1 MYRSIKELVFDL
13 IHRTSGKIDYKTVTE
28 KVKKHFPKSKWKK
41 THWSWY
47 RSQITSDHGR
57 YRKLF
62 SSEER
67 RNLQTNQKEL
77 SQESNPKG
85 IADEREVRN
94 MLEGRSPKK
103 SNPKGFDAERKVR
116 NRLEER
122 FQKKLYTGRNDRTLI
137 VGHRSNGEAIKHE
150 FDIVSEDKSI
160 IGEVKS
166 DKYTKKAHA
175 NTRFPRILA
184 ACRYLEMITAA
195 RKMLIFTNEETYKV
209 MQHDLD
215 GLISSDIEIIHINV
229 GNA

>member
-28 KVKKHFPKSKWKK
+28 KVKKYFPKSKWKK
-41 THWSWY
+41 THWYWY
-47 RSQITSDHGR
+47 RSQITSDRGR

-67 RNLQTNQKEL
+67 QNLQTNQKEL
-77 SQESNPKG
+77 SLASNPKG
-85 IADEREVRN
+85 ITAKREVRN
-94 MLEGRSPKK
+94 MLEGRFQKK
-103 SNPKGFDAERKVR
+103 SNPKGFPAERKVR
-116 NRLEER
+116 NRLER
-122 FQKKLYTGRNDRTLI
+122 KFKKKFYTKRTDRTLI

-150 FDIVSEDKSI
+150 FDLVSEDKRV

-175 NTRFPRILA
+175 NTRFPRVLA
-184 ACRYLEMITAA
+184 ACRYLEMIPAEK
-195 RKMLIFTNEETYKV
+195 KMLVFTNEETYKV

-215 GLISSDIEIIHINV
+215 GLINSEIEIIHINLWK
-229 GNA
+229 A

>member
-1 MYRSIKELVFDL
+1 MYRIVKELVFDL

-41 THWSWY
+41 THWYWY
-47 RSQITSDHGR
+47 RSQITSDRGR

-67 RNLQTNQKEL
+67 RNLQTN
-77 SQESNPKG
+77 
-85 IADEREVRN
+85 
-94 MLEGRSPKK
+94 
-103 SNPKGFDAERKVR
+103 PKGFDAERKVR
-116 NRLEER
+116 KRLEER

-150 FDIVSEDKSI
+150 FDIVTEGKSI

-166 DKYTKKAHA
+166 YKYTKKAHA
-175 NTRFPRILA
+175 NTRFPRVLE
-184 ACRYLEMITAA
+184 ACRYLEMIPAA
-195 RKMLIFTNEETYKV
+195 RKMLVFTNKETYKV

-229 GNA
+229 GKV

>member
-28 KVKKHFPKSKWKK
+28 RVIKHFPKSKWKK
-41 THWSWY
+41 SHWYWY
-47 RSQITSDHGR
+47 RSQITSDRGR

-62 SSEER
+62 SAEER
-67 RNLQTNQKEL
+67 RNLRTHPKEL
-77 SQESNPKG
+77 SQES
-85 IADEREVRN
+85 R
-94 MLEGRSPKK
+94 
-103 SNPKGFDAERKVR
+103 PKGFDAERKVR
-116 NRLEER
+116 KRLEEG

-166 DKYTKKAHA
+166 YKYTKKAHA
-175 NTRFPRILA
+175 NTRFPRVLE
-184 ACRYLEMITAA
+184 ACRYLEMIPAA
-195 RKMLIFTNEETYKV
+195 RKMLVLTNEETYKV

-215 GLISSDIEIIHINV
+215 GLISSDIKIIHIDV
-229 GNA
+229 GKA

>member
-28 KVKKHFPKSKWKK
+28 EVKKHFPKSKWKK

-47 RSQITSDHGR
+47 RSQITSDRGR

-62 SSEER
+62 SYEER
-67 RNLQTNQKEL
+67 RNLRTSQREL

-85 IADEREVRN
+85 
-94 MLEGRSPKK
+94 
-103 SNPKGFDAERKVR
+103 FDDERKVR
-116 NRLEER
+116 NRIEEEL
-122 FQKKLYTGRNDRTLI
+122 QKKFYTGRNDRTLT

-184 ACRYLEMITAA
+184 ACRYLEIIPAA
-195 RKMLIFTNEETYKV
+195 RKMLIFTNEKTYKV

-229 GNA
+229 G